1 MIDTTNIAR
10 FVSCSQAQY
19 DSLYKKENNDNENLE
34 DTNNINNIEKEIEDD
49 NNSKSNSG
57 EV

>member
-1 MIDTTNIAR
+1 MIDTKNMAR
-10 FVSCSQAQY
+10 FVSCTQAQY
-19 DSLYKKENNDNENLE
+19 DSLYQKEEDN
-34 DTNNINNIEKEIEDD
+34 TYTINKEKEIEDD